1 MQNYVVQ
8 KQLVSIHSEDRDIKK
23 WPSSTLFDVE
33 LPVEYKTIVSL
44 RLSDIELPSNYY
56 VFSLKN
62 QNVKLTVQIGTS
74 VQSITISD
82 GTYSPYQLSLELTG
96 QLNTAFTTTNFQVY
110 YNCVSMKFV
119 FVNIVD
125 SFSIDFSI
133 AETYD
138 AISFYDQYTQWGFGS
153 YLGFCKLLYTS
164 TKKTPYSIFPDNVII
179 DTGYVIEAPFTA
191 NLFGD
196 SHIYMELD
204 LYNSMDEIAPY
215 TEKSNNLFNAK
226 YSGKHNSAFAKIP
239 TIAVANHKLY
249 VSKETFLSNI
259 FFSDPPLERIQ
270 KLKFRFRYH
279 DGRPVDFGTTNFS
292 FTIEITMLRPD
303 SMKPPICVHS
313 NHYKLT

>member
-8 KQLVSIHSEDRDIKK
+8 KQLISIHSEDRDIKK
-23 WPSSTLFDVE
+23 WPSSTIFDVE
-33 LPVEYKTIVSL
+33 LPVEYKNIVSL

-62 QNVKLTVQIGTS
+62 QNVKFTVSLNGM
-74 VQSITISD
+74 VHSITIME
-82 GTYSPYQLSLELTG
+82 GTYSPYQLALELTG
-96 QLNTAFTTTNFQVY
+96 QLNKMYSVTTFQVY
-110 YNCVSMKFV
+110 YNTVSMKFI
-119 FVNIVD
+119 FINTTH
-125 SFSIDFSI
+125 SFSINFSF
-133 AETYD
+133 AEPYD
-138 AISFYDQYTQWGFGS
+138 AGSFYDQYTQWGFGS
-153 YLGFCKLLYTS
+153 YLGFGKALYDSAAVS
-164 TKKTPYSIFPDNVII
+164 TYSIFPDNII
-179 DTGYVIEAPFTA
+179 TSGNVIEAPFTA

-215 TEKSNNLFNAK
+215 TERSNHTFNAK

-249 VSKETFLSNI
+249 VSKESFLSNL
-259 FFSDPPLERIQ
+259 FFSDPPLERVQ
-270 KLKFRFRYH
+270 KFKFRFRYH

-303 SMKPPICVHS
+303 SMKQAIQVNS
-313 NHYKLT
+313 NHYKLR